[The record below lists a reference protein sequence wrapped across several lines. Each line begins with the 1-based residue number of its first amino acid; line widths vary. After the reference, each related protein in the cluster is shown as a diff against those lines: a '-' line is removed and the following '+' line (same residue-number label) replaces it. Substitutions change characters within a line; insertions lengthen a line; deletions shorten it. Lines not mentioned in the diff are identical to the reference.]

1 MTVDITNS
9 KSFPVYLKVVLLK
22 VKSGNAILIP
32 AYAILDN
39 GSQSTLIREDFS
51 RQLVLKGKANKV
63 NINSINNKVEK
74 FKVSLYSLLV
84 HDKRQKQSFDL
95 KLIFSVP
102 KRLFNSSSQVPM
114 KDTVYNK
121 RHKTS

>member
-63 NINSINNKVEK
+63 NINSINNKAEK

-84 HDKRQKQSFDL
+84 HDKHQKQSFDL

>member
-22 VKSGNAILIP
+22 VKSGYAILIP
-32 AYAILDN
+32 AYTILDN

-84 HDKRQKQSFDL
+84 HDKPQKQPFDL

-102 KRLFNSSSQVPM
+102 KRLFNRSSQ
-114 KDTVYNK
+114 VYNK

>member
-22 VKSGNAILIP
+22 VKSGYAILIP

-84 HDKRQKQSFDL
+84 HDKRQKQPFDL

-102 KRLFNSSSQVPM
+102 KRLFNSSSQV
-114 KDTVYNK
+114 YNK

>member
-95 KLIFSVP
+95 
-102 KRLFNSSSQVPM
+102 N
-114 KDTVYNK
+114 
-121 RHKTS
+121 